1 MKNSIYT
8 VIMLL
13 VSNLVLAQTTTENYV
28 KNTTPQV
35 EVQDETALNNLS
47 PDDKIETITYF
58 DGLGRPIQRIA
69 KQAGGQRQDIIT
81 PVVYDEFGRQLR
93 EYLPYARNSS
103 SLNFETALLPD
114 PITNEITVLDQFYA
128 DRFVDDRI

>member
-1 MKNSIYT
+1 MKNLIYT

-13 VSNLVLAQTTTENYV
+13 VSNLVLAQTTAENYV

-35 EVQDETALNNLS
+35 EVQDEMALNNLS

-103 SLNFETALLPD
+103 PLNFETALLPD